1 MDRDFFSRQLKA
13 IGKSG
18 QEKLG
23 KSTVSVVGAGGLGSH
38 VASILVRTG
47 FGTVRIIDRDVV
59 EKSNLHRVSLYT
71 SKSIGMPK
79 AVAARSALEL
89 ANPGCTIEALKETI
103 SKGNVKILKGS
114 DLVVD
119 CTDNMEARFVIND
132 FCAKNRI
139 PWIYAAV
146 AGDEGFSATFA
157 AGGKPCLRCLY
168 PDVRSAE
175 MLKPR
180 NSQILPPVV
189 MVIASWEAMEAVK
202 IASGFGKPSFGKL
215 LRTRLK
221 EPSFEFIMIKPRAG
235 CPVCGGNN
243 G

>member
-1 MDRDFFSRQLKA
+1 MEQDFFSRQLKV

-23 KSTVSVVGAGGLGSH
+23 KSTVSIVGAGGLGSH
-38 VASILVRTG
+38 VASMLVRTG

-71 SKSIGMPK
+71 SKSIGTPK
-79 AVAARSALEL
+79 AVAAKSALEL
-89 ANPGCTIEALKETI
+89 ANPGCRIEAIKETI
-103 SKGNVKILKGS
+103 NKGNAKILKGS
-114 DLVVD
+114 GLVVD
-119 CTDNMEARFVIND
+119 CTDNMKARFVINE
-132 FCAKNRI
+132 FCAKNWI
-139 PWIYAAV
+139 PWVYAAV
-146 AGDEGFSATFA
+146 AGDEGFSATFS

-168 PDVRSAE
+168 PDVRSAA

-189 MVIASWEAMEAVK
+189 MMMASWEAMEAVK
-202 IASGFGKPSFGKL
+202 VVSGFGRPGFGKL

-221 EPSFEFIMIKPRAG
+221 DPSFEFIRIRPRAG
-235 CPVCGGNN
+235 CPVCGGKN